1 MTDQGNP
8 SVEGPKPETP
18 VSATPLPE
26 VADNHDGGH
35 GRQGKVKLAFAAL
48 GVVYGDIG
56 TSPLYA
62 MREALHP
69 VVEAQ
74 EHIQP
79 EVLRNAVLGVVS
91 LLIWAMFI
99 VVTLKYVFMLMRADN
114 QGEGGILSLVVLVET
129 LIKKKG
135 GIALFL
141 AIVGAAFF
149 FGDAMITP
157 AMSVLSAVEGLKVIN
172 PSLEP
177 YVLPITLVILV
188 SLFTL
193 QYKGTARVASLFAPI
208 VLIWFVVLGLLGIY
222 HIFDDLEIFLAFNP
236 WYGIRML
243 LEQPGLALLV
253 FGGVFLVVTGGEAL
267 YADMGHFG
275 KQPIRLAWL
284 CVVIP
289 GLLLN
294 YLGQG
299 AFIISHPEAVK
310 DPLFLMTPGWA
321 LIPLVLLATAVSVIA
336 SQAVI
341 TGAFSIGQQAM
352 SLGLLPRMSMSHTSE
367 EEQSHIYIPQ
377 INWLIL
383 IGIVL
388 LVLVFK
394 SSSNLASAYGVAV
407 NTSMIV
413 DTLLAL
419 VFFWYSRNLPRWF
432 AIPALLF
439 ILAFELMFG
448 AANAL
453 KIANGGYMPVLIGAT
468 IILLM
473 LTWQKGRNLLA
484 KKLVKESIE
493 LEGLL
498 ASLERRSPTRVAG
511 AAVFMQTDNR
521 FAPSAL
527 MHNLKHNRVLHDKLV
542 FISVET
548 TDEPRHEGDRVKVR
562 QSALGAWIVEAYFGY
577 MEQPD
582 VPKALRAC
590 ARHGLEIDPRQAS
603 YFLGRRSLR
612 VNPRSSMPFWQ
623 QRIFIMLANQS
634 ARAIEFFRIPPDRV
648 VELGMQMSV

>member
-1 MTDQGNP
+1 MNN
-8 SVEGPKPETP
+8 
-18 VSATPLPE
+18 ATT
-26 VADNHDGGH
+26 ADHPDG
-35 GRQGKVKLAFAAL
+35 KKNTVKMAFATL

-69 VVEAQ
+69 VVKAGGD
-74 EHIQP
+74 
-79 EVLRNAVLGVVS
+79 LRMAVLGVVS
-91 LLIWAMFI
+91 LLIWALLI
-99 VVTLKYVFMLMRADN
+99 VVTLKYVVMLMRADN
-114 QGEGGILSLVVLVET
+114 KGEGGILSLVVLVET
-129 LIKKKG
+129 LLKKKG
-135 GIALFL
+135 GIVLGL
-141 AIVGAAFF
+141 GIIGAAFF

-172 PSLEP
+172 QGFEP
-177 YVLPITLVILV
+177 LVVPLTLAILITL
-188 SLFTL
+188 FTF
-193 QYKGTARVASLFAPI
+193 QYKGTAGVASLFAPI
-208 VLIWFVVLGLLGIY
+208 TIVWFAVLGILGIV
-222 HIFDDLEIFLAFNP
+222 HIFDDIQIFYAFNP

-243 LEQPGLALLV
+243 VEQPGLALLV
-253 FGGVFLVVTGGEAL
+253 FGGVFLAVTGGEAL

-275 KQPIRLAWL
+275 RTPIRLAWAF
-284 CVVIP
+284 VVLP
-289 GLLLN
+289 GLILN

-299 AFIISHPEAVK
+299 AFVISHPEAVEN
-310 DPLFLMTPGWA
+310 PLFLMTPTWG
-321 LIPLVLLATAVSVIA
+321 LIPMVLLATMVTVIA

-341 TGAFSIGQQAM
+341 TGAFSIAQQAM
-352 SLGLLPRMSMSHTSE
+352 SLGLLPRMEITHTSE
-367 EEQSHIYIPQ
+367 EEAGQIYVGQ

-383 IGIVL
+383 IGVIL
-388 LVLVFK
+388 LVLVFQ

-413 DTLLAL
+413 DSILAII
-419 VFFWYSRNLPRWF
+419 FFWNARTFPRWF
-432 AIPALLF
+432 AVPALLLVLV
-439 ILAFELMFG
+439 IELTFG

-453 KIANGGYMPVLIGAT
+453 KILHGGYMPVLMGTT

-473 LTWQKGRNLLA
+473 MTWMNGRKLLA
-484 KKLVKESIE
+484 QKLVKESVE

-498 ASLERRSPTRVAG
+498 QSLERRSPTRVAG

-542 FISVET
+542 FMTVET
-548 TDEPRHEGDRVKVR
+548 TDEPRHEGERVKAR
-562 QSALGAWIVEAYFGY
+562 QTALGAWIVESYFGY

-582 VPKALRAC
+582 VPRALRAC
-590 ARHGLEIDPRQAS
+590 KDFGLEIDPRQAS
-603 YFLGRRSLR
+603 YFLGRRSIRL
-612 VNPRSSMPFWQ
+612 NPRSAMPFWQ
-623 QRIFIMLANQS
+623 QRIFIMLTNQS